1 MKNEQ
6 MALLFSEATPYI
18 QKYHGKTLVIKY
30 GGNAMVNDDLKLAVM
45 NDLVTLTLLGVRV
58 VLVHGGGPAIN
69 SMLKKVGKESK
80 FVGGLRYTDE
90 ETMGIVQ
97 QVLAGQVNK
106 DLVALLKGRGVGL
119 CGMDGHMIMCKRKS
133 DVDLGYVGE
142 IEKVNTTLIDH
153 LLADSF
159 IPVIATVGM
168 DDNGVPYNINADTAA
183 AEIAIAL
190 HAEKLVSM
198 TDIVGLLYDKND
210 ESTLI
215 PEVEVS
221 EIEGYKAA
229 GVIAGGMLPKIE
241 GMADAIYQGVHEAV
255 IIDGRVP
262 HSILLEM
269 FSDRGAGTMFYRRG
283 HREMA
288 SPEGEA
294 QTVKKLHSCLF
305 ACVGATIGRPST
317 CRSNAFSGKASC
329 KANGHGRA
337 MLAPTSVFRQPGLP
351 PRGKLSAAPPAD

>member
-30 GGNAMVNDDLKLAVM
+30 GGNAMVNDTLKLAVM

-69 SMLKKVGKESK
+69 EMLARVGKESR
-80 FVGGLRYTDE
+80 FVGGLRYTDK
-90 ETMGIVQ
+90 ETMDIVQ

-119 CGMDGHMIMCKRKS
+119 CGMDGHMITCRRKT
-133 DVDLGYVGE
+133 DADLGFVGE
-142 IEKVNTTLIDH
+142 IEKVNTALIDH
-153 LLADSF
+153 LLDDSF

-168 DDNGVPYNINADTAA
+168 DRDGVPFNINADTAA
-183 AEIAIAL
+183 AEIAVAL

-198 TDIVGLLYDKND
+198 TDIAGLLYDKND
-210 ESTLI
+210 ETTLI
-215 PEVEVS
+215 LEVELGD
-221 EIEGYKAA
+221 IERYKRE

-241 GMADAIYQGVHEAV
+241 GMADAIRKGVREAV

-269 FSDRGAGTMFYRRG
+269 FSDRGAGTMFYR
-283 HREMA
+283 
-288 SPEGEA
+288 
-294 QTVKKLHSCLF
+294 Q
-305 ACVGATIGRPST
+305 
-317 CRSNAFSGKASC
+317 
-329 KANGHGRA
+329 
-337 MLAPTSVFRQPGLP
+337 
-351 PRGKLSAAPPAD
+351 D

>member
-1 MKNEQ
+1 MVGSDTMKNEQ

-30 GGNAMVNDDLKLAVM
+30 GGNAMVNDTLKLAVM

-69 SMLKKVGKESK
+69 EMLARVGKESR
-80 FVGGLRYTDE
+80 FVGGLRYTDK
-90 ETMGIVQ
+90 ETMDIVQ

-119 CGMDGHMIMCKRKS
+119 CGMDGHMITCRRKT
-133 DVDLGYVGE
+133 DADLGFVGE
-142 IEKVNTTLIDH
+142 IEKVNTALIDH
-153 LLADSF
+153 LLDDSF

-168 DDNGVPYNINADTAA
+168 DRDGVPFNINADTAA
-183 AEIAIAL
+183 AEIAVAL

-198 TDIVGLLYDKND
+198 TDIAGLLYDKND
-210 ESTLI
+210 ETTLI
-215 PEVEVS
+215 PEVELGD
-221 EIEGYKAA
+221 IEQYKRE

-241 GMADAIYQGVHEAV
+241 GMADAIRKGVREAV

-269 FSDRGAGTMFYRRG
+269 FSDRGAGTMFYR
-283 HREMA
+283 
-288 SPEGEA
+288 
-294 QTVKKLHSCLF
+294 Q
-305 ACVGATIGRPST
+305 
-317 CRSNAFSGKASC
+317 
-329 KANGHGRA
+329 
-337 MLAPTSVFRQPGLP
+337 
-351 PRGKLSAAPPAD
+351 D

>member
-30 GGNAMVNDDLKLAVM
+30 GGNAMVNDELKLAVM

-69 SMLKKVGKESK
+69 DMLKKVGKES
-80 FVGGLRYTDE
+80 RSS
-90 ETMGIVQ
+90 M
-97 QVLAGQVNK
+97 
-106 DLVALLKGRGVGL
+106 L
-119 CGMDGHMIMCKRKS
+119 CGMDGHMIMCRRKT
-133 DVDLGYVGE
+133 DADLGFVGE
-142 IEKVNTTLIDH
+142 IERVNTTLIDH

-168 DDNGVPYNINADTAA
+168 DKNGVPYNINADTAA

-190 HAEKLVSM
+190 HAEKLVNM
-198 TDIVGLLYDKND
+198 TDIVGLLRDKND

-215 PEVEVS
+215 PEVELS
-221 EIEGYKAA
+221 EIEGYKAE

-241 GMADAIYQGVHEAV
+241 GMADAIRQGVHEAV
-255 IIDGRVP
+255 IIDGRMP

-269 FSDRGAGTMFYRRG
+269 FSDRGAGTMFYQ
-283 HREMA
+283 RE
-288 SPEGEA
+288 
-294 QTVKKLHSCLF
+294 
-305 ACVGATIGRPST
+305 
-317 CRSNAFSGKASC
+317 
-329 KANGHGRA
+329 NG
-337 MLAPTSVFRQPGLP
+337 
-351 PRGKLSAAPPAD
+351 

>member
-30 GGNAMVNDDLKLAVM
+30 GGNAMVNDTLKLAVM

-69 SMLKKVGKESK
+69 EMLARVGKESR
-80 FVGGLRYTDE
+80 FVGGLRYTDK
-90 ETMGIVQ
+90 ETMDIVQ

-119 CGMDGHMIMCKRKS
+119 CGMDGHMITCHRKT
-133 DVDLGYVGE
+133 DADLGFVGE
-142 IEKVNTTLIDH
+142 IEKLNTALIDH
-153 LLADSF
+153 LLDDSS

-168 DDNGVPYNINADTAA
+168 DRDGVPFNINADTAA
-183 AEIAIAL
+183 AEIAVAL

-198 TDIVGLLYDKND
+198 TDIAGLLYDKND
-210 ESTLI
+210 ETTLI
-215 PEVEVS
+215 LEVELGD
-221 EIEGYKAA
+221 IERYKRE

-241 GMADAIYQGVHEAV
+241 GMADAIRKGVREAV

-269 FSDRGAGTMFYRRG
+269 FSDRGAGTMFYR
-283 HREMA
+283 
-288 SPEGEA
+288 
-294 QTVKKLHSCLF
+294 Q
-305 ACVGATIGRPST
+305 
-317 CRSNAFSGKASC
+317 
-329 KANGHGRA
+329 
-337 MLAPTSVFRQPGLP
+337 
-351 PRGKLSAAPPAD
+351 D

>member
-1 MKNEQ
+1 MRRSTMKNEQ

-133 DVDLGYVGE
+133 DVDLATSVRSRRS
-142 IEKVNTTLIDH
+142 TRTLIDTCW
-153 LLADSF
+153 
-159 IPVIATVGM
+159 P
-168 DDNGVPYNINADTAA
+168 TA
-183 AEIAIAL
+183 L
-190 HAEKLVSM
+190 SR
-198 TDIVGLLYDKND
+198 
-210 ESTLI
+210 S
-215 PEVEVS
+215 
-221 EIEGYKAA
+221 
-229 GVIAGGMLPKIE
+229 LPPSAWTK
-241 GMADAIYQGVHEAV
+241 
-255 IIDGRVP
+255 
-262 HSILLEM
+262 
-269 FSDRGAGTMFYRRG
+269 T
-283 HREMA
+283 A
-288 SPEGEA
+288 SP
-294 QTVKKLHSCLF
+294 T
-305 ACVGATIGRPST
+305 TST
-317 CRSNAFSGKASC
+317 PTLPQRRS
-329 KANGHGRA
+329 
-337 MLAPTSVFRQPGLP
+337 PLP
-351 PRGKLSAAPPAD
+351 CTPKSSSA

>member
-1 MKNEQ
+1 MVGSDTMKNEQ

-30 GGNAMVNDDLKLAVM
+30 GGNAMVHDTLKLAVM

-69 SMLKKVGKESK
+69 EMLARVGKQSR
-80 FVGGLRYTDE
+80 FVGGLRYTDK
-90 ETMGIVQ
+90 ETMDIVQ

-119 CGMDGHMIMCKRKS
+119 CGMDGHMITCRRKT
-133 DVDLGYVGE
+133 DADLGFVGE
-142 IEKVNTTLIDH
+142 IEKVNTALIDH
-153 LLADSF
+153 LLDDSF

-168 DDNGVPYNINADTAA
+168 DRDGVPFNINADTAA
-183 AEIAIAL
+183 AEIAVAL

-198 TDIVGLLYDKND
+198 TDIAGLLYDKND
-210 ESTLI
+210 ETTLI
-215 PEVEVS
+215 PEVELGD
-221 EIEGYKAA
+221 IERYKRE

-241 GMADAIYQGVHEAV
+241 GMADAIRKGVREAV

-269 FSDRGAGTMFYRRG
+269 FSDRGAGTMFYR
-283 HREMA
+283 
-288 SPEGEA
+288 
-294 QTVKKLHSCLF
+294 Q
-305 ACVGATIGRPST
+305 
-317 CRSNAFSGKASC
+317 
-329 KANGHGRA
+329 
-337 MLAPTSVFRQPGLP
+337 
-351 PRGKLSAAPPAD
+351 D

>member
-1 MKNEQ
+1 MVGSDTMKNEQ

-30 GGNAMVNDDLKLAVM
+30 GGNAMVNDTLKLAVM

-69 SMLKKVGKESK
+69 EMLARVGKESR
-80 FVGGLRYTDE
+80 FVGGLRYTDK
-90 ETMGIVQ
+90 ETMDIVQ

-119 CGMDGHMIMCKRKS
+119 CGMDGHMITCHRKT
-133 DVDLGYVGE
+133 DADLGFVGE
-142 IEKVNTTLIDH
+142 IEKVNTALIDH
-153 LLADSF
+153 LLDDSF

-168 DDNGVPYNINADTAA
+168 DRDGIPYNINADTAA
-183 AEIAIAL
+183 AEIAVAL

-198 TDIVGLLYDKND
+198 TDIAGLLYDKND
-210 ESTLI
+210 ETTLI
-215 PEVEVS
+215 PEVELA
-221 EIEGYKAA
+221 EIERYKRE

-241 GMADAIYQGVHEAV
+241 GMADAIRKGVREAV

-269 FSDRGAGTMFYRRG
+269 FSDRGAGTMFYR
-283 HREMA
+283 
-288 SPEGEA
+288 
-294 QTVKKLHSCLF
+294 Q
-305 ACVGATIGRPST
+305 
-317 CRSNAFSGKASC
+317 
-329 KANGHGRA
+329 
-337 MLAPTSVFRQPGLP
+337 
-351 PRGKLSAAPPAD
+351 D

>member
-1 MKNEQ
+1 MGSDTMKNEQ

-30 GGNAMVNDDLKLAVM
+30 GGNAMVNDTLKLAVM

-69 SMLKKVGKESK
+69 EMLARVGKESR
-80 FVGGLRYTDE
+80 FVGGLRYTDK
-90 ETMGIVQ
+90 ETMDIVQ

-119 CGMDGHMIMCKRKS
+119 CGMDGHMITCRRKT
-133 DVDLGYVGE
+133 DADLGFVGE
-142 IEKVNTTLIDH
+142 IEKVNTALIDH
-153 LLADSF
+153 LLDDSF

-168 DDNGVPYNINADTAA
+168 DRDGVPFNINADTAA
-183 AEIAIAL
+183 AEIAVAL

-198 TDIVGLLYDKND
+198 TDIAGLLYDKND
-210 ESTLI
+210 ETTLI
-215 PEVEVS
+215 PEVELGD
-221 EIEGYKAA
+221 IERYKRE

-241 GMADAIYQGVHEAV
+241 GMADAIRKGVREAV

-269 FSDRGAGTMFYRRG
+269 FSDRGAGTMFYC
-283 HREMA
+283 
-288 SPEGEA
+288 
-294 QTVKKLHSCLF
+294 Q
-305 ACVGATIGRPST
+305 
-317 CRSNAFSGKASC
+317 
-329 KANGHGRA
+329 
-337 MLAPTSVFRQPGLP
+337 
-351 PRGKLSAAPPAD
+351 D

>member
-30 GGNAMVNDDLKLAVM
+30 GGNAMVNDTLKLAVM

-69 SMLKKVGKESK
+69 EMLARVGKESR
-80 FVGGLRYTDE
+80 FVGGLRYTDK
-90 ETMGIVQ
+90 ETLDIVQ

-119 CGMDGHMIMCKRKS
+119 CGMDGHMITCRRKT
-133 DVDLGYVGE
+133 DADLGFVGE
-142 IEKVNTTLIDH
+142 IEKVNTALIDH
-153 LLADSF
+153 LLDDSF

-168 DDNGVPYNINADTAA
+168 DRDGVPFNINADTAA
-183 AEIAIAL
+183 AEIAVAL

-198 TDIVGLLYDKND
+198 TDIAGLLYDKND
-210 ESTLI
+210 ETTLI
-215 PEVEVS
+215 PEVELGD
-221 EIEGYKAA
+221 IERYKRE

-241 GMADAIYQGVHEAV
+241 GMADAIRKGVREAV

-269 FSDRGAGTMFYRRG
+269 FSDRGAGTMFYR
-283 HREMA
+283 
-288 SPEGEA
+288 
-294 QTVKKLHSCLF
+294 Q
-305 ACVGATIGRPST
+305 
-317 CRSNAFSGKASC
+317 
-329 KANGHGRA
+329 
-337 MLAPTSVFRQPGLP
+337 
-351 PRGKLSAAPPAD
+351 D

>member
-30 GGNAMVNDDLKLAVM
+30 GGNAMVNDTLKLAVM

-69 SMLKKVGKESK
+69 EMLARVGKESR
-80 FVGGLRYTDE
+80 FVGGLRYTDK
-90 ETMGIVQ
+90 ETMDIVQ

-119 CGMDGHMIMCKRKS
+119 CGMDGHMITCRRKT
-133 DVDLGYVGE
+133 DADLGFVGE
-142 IEKVNTTLIDH
+142 IEKVNTALIDH
-153 LLADSF
+153 LLDDSF

-168 DDNGVPYNINADTAA
+168 DRDGVPFNINADTAA
-183 AEIAIAL
+183 AEIAVAL

-198 TDIVGLLYDKND
+198 TDIAGLLYNKND
-210 ESTLI
+210 ETTLI
-215 PEVEVS
+215 PEVELGD
-221 EIEGYKAA
+221 IERYQREGI
-229 GVIAGGMLPKIE
+229 IAGGMLPKIE
-241 GMADAIYQGVHEAV
+241 GMADAIRKGVREAV

-269 FSDRGAGTMFYRRG
+269 FSDRGAGTMFYR
-283 HREMA
+283 
-288 SPEGEA
+288 
-294 QTVKKLHSCLF
+294 Q
-305 ACVGATIGRPST
+305 
-317 CRSNAFSGKASC
+317 
-329 KANGHGRA
+329 
-337 MLAPTSVFRQPGLP
+337 
-351 PRGKLSAAPPAD
+351 D

>member
-1 MKNEQ
+1 MRRNTMKNEQ

-69 SMLKKVGKESK
+69 EYAEKGGQESEILWA
-80 FVGGLRYTDE
+80 VCATPMRRPWDRPAGAGR
-90 ETMGIVQ
+90 
-97 QVLAGQVNK
+97 AGQQGSGR
-106 DLVALLKGRGVGL
+106 AAQGRGVGL

-269 FSDRGAGTMFYRRG
+269 FSEQRRRHDVLCGEEPVNGFPRAAPAGA
-283 HREMA
+283 
-288 SPEGEA
+288 
-294 QTVKKLHSCLF
+294 
-305 ACVGATIGRPST
+305 
-317 CRSNAFSGKASC
+317 CRSATAEGGS
-329 KANGHGRA
+329 
-337 MLAPTSVFRQPGLP
+337 
-351 PRGKLSAAPPAD
+351 

>member
-1 MKNEQ
+1 MGIDTMKNEQ

-30 GGNAMVNDDLKLAVM
+30 GGNAMVNDTLKLAVM

-69 SMLKKVGKESK
+69 EMLARVGKESR
-80 FVGGLRYTDE
+80 FVGGLRYTDK
-90 ETMGIVQ
+90 ETMDIVQ

-119 CGMDGHMIMCKRKS
+119 CGMDGHMITCHRKT
-133 DVDLGYVGE
+133 DADLGFVGE
-142 IEKVNTTLIDH
+142 IEKVNTALIDH
-153 LLADSF
+153 LLDDSF

-168 DDNGVPYNINADTAA
+168 DRDGIPYNINADTAA
-183 AEIAIAL
+183 AEIAVAL

-198 TDIVGLLYDKND
+198 TDIAGLLYDKND
-210 ESTLI
+210 ETTLI
-215 PEVEVS
+215 PEVELA
-221 EIEGYKAA
+221 EIERYKRE

-241 GMADAIYQGVHEAV
+241 GMADAIRKGVREAV

-269 FSDRGAGTMFYRRG
+269 FSDRGAGTMFYR
-283 HREMA
+283 
-288 SPEGEA
+288 
-294 QTVKKLHSCLF
+294 Q
-305 ACVGATIGRPST
+305 
-317 CRSNAFSGKASC
+317 
-329 KANGHGRA
+329 
-337 MLAPTSVFRQPGLP
+337 
-351 PRGKLSAAPPAD
+351 D

>member
-30 GGNAMVNDDLKLAVM
+30 GGNAMVNDTLKLAVM

-69 SMLKKVGKESK
+69 EMLARVGKESR
-80 FVGGLRYTDE
+80 FVGGLRYTDK
-90 ETMGIVQ
+90 ETMDIVQ

-119 CGMDGHMIMCKRKS
+119 CGMDGHMITCRRKT
-133 DVDLGYVGE
+133 DADLGFVGE
-142 IEKVNTTLIDH
+142 IEKVNTALIDH
-153 LLADSF
+153 LLDDSF

-168 DDNGVPYNINADTAA
+168 DRDGVPFNINADTAA
-183 AEIAIAL
+183 AEIAVAL

-198 TDIVGLLYDKND
+198 TDIAGLLYNKND
-210 ESTLI
+210 ETTLI
-215 PEVEVS
+215 PEVELGD
-221 EIEGYKAA
+221 IERYKRE

-241 GMADAIYQGVHEAV
+241 GMADAIRKGVREAV

-269 FSDRGAGTMFYRRG
+269 FSDRGAGTMFYR
-283 HREMA
+283 
-288 SPEGEA
+288 
-294 QTVKKLHSCLF
+294 Q
-305 ACVGATIGRPST
+305 
-317 CRSNAFSGKASC
+317 
-329 KANGHGRA
+329 
-337 MLAPTSVFRQPGLP
+337 
-351 PRGKLSAAPPAD
+351 D

>member
-30 GGNAMVNDDLKLAVM
+30 GGNAMVNDTLKLAVM

-69 SMLKKVGKESK
+69 EMLARVGKESR
-80 FVGGLRYTDE
+80 FVGGLRYTDK
-90 ETMGIVQ
+90 ETMDIVQ

-119 CGMDGHMIMCKRKS
+119 CGMDGHMITCRRKT
-133 DVDLGYVGE
+133 DADLGFVGE
-142 IEKVNTTLIDH
+142 IEKVNTALIDH
-153 LLADSF
+153 LLDDSF

-168 DDNGVPYNINADTAA
+168 DRDGVPFNINADTAA
-183 AEIAIAL
+183 AEIAVAL

-198 TDIVGLLYDKND
+198 TDIAGLLYDKND
-210 ESTLI
+210 ETTLI
-215 PEVEVS
+215 PEVELGD
-221 EIEGYKAA
+221 IERYTRV
-229 GVIAGGMLPKIE
+229 GVLAGGMLPKIE
-241 GMADAIYQGVHEAV
+241 GMADAIRKGVREAV

-269 FSDRGAGTMFYRRG
+269 FSDRGAGTMFYR
-283 HREMA
+283 
-288 SPEGEA
+288 
-294 QTVKKLHSCLF
+294 Q
-305 ACVGATIGRPST
+305 
-317 CRSNAFSGKASC
+317 
-329 KANGHGRA
+329 
-337 MLAPTSVFRQPGLP
+337 
-351 PRGKLSAAPPAD
+351 D